1 MRAKICDTAGPHHPR
16 ATVPAVRS
24 RRVALVGLV
33 ALLGCTGGSTMQG
46 GGGGGAAGGSGAGGG
61 LAGTGGGVAGGGTSG
76 SGGGGSAS
84 GGGVS
89 ASGGGVSASGGGV
102 SASGGGVAA
111 SGGGAG
117 GGTLT
122 PLPRIGVRTGELYDT
137 QSGLRFIPKGYNYIV
152 LDAFVG
158 YHVTFDANAYDA
170 AAAEAALTQF
180 EHDGFNAV
188 RVFLDERGE
197 IVPDAG
203 IYGMA
208 GPATGSG
215 LYAPTVANLIDFL
228 RRARTHH
235 VYVMPV
241 LLFVPQNTGF
251 QTMLF
256 SNVPAD
262 IEDFNIYFLA
272 PSGISAKQAYAQ
284 QLVTQIANADPGGAL
299 LSTVLAWELDN
310 ESFVVANKKPFSLT
324 SGTVTGADGIA
335 YDMSNPVDRQQ
346 CLDANL
352 VVWANSCA
360 STIRAIDP
368 QALVTDG
375 MFTFNAVGQAGPNGI
390 PANPSGDPRVPV
402 RPLILRT
409 YSTLSFTDMHL
420 YPSGPGY
427 SVTAD
432 LASSELSPLST
443 PAVPLVMGEFG
454 AFKSFYPDL
463 TMAAFAMGDHRAA
476 AADAGVVGALFW
488 TWNTANQPELW
499 NAAESNGAINGV
511 LAQ

>member
-1 MRAKICDTAGPHHPR
+1 LI
-16 ATVPAVRS
+16 
-24 RRVALVGLV
+24 GLV
-33 ALLGCTGGSTMQG
+33 AALWGCTGPSTMQG
-46 GGGGGAAGGSGAGGG
+46 GGGGGAAGGSAAGGGAAGGG
-61 LAGTGGGVAGGGTSG
+61 LAGGTGGGAAGGVGASGGGASGGGAVSGGG
-76 SGGGGSAS
+76 SGGGGSPLD
-84 GGGVS
+84 
-89 ASGGGVSASGGGV
+89 
-102 SASGGGVAA
+102 
-111 SGGGAG
+111 AG
-117 GGTLT
+117 TDAGSIT

-137 QSGLRFIPKGYNYIV
+137 QTGQRFIPKGYNYIV

-170 AAAEAALTQF
+170 AAAEAALAQF

-208 GPATGSG
+208 GPAAGSG

-284 QLVTQIANADPGGAL
+284 QLVTQIANAEPGGTL

-310 ESFVVANKKPFSLT
+310 ESFAVANKKPFSLT
-324 SGTVTGADGIA
+324 SGMVTGADGIA

-346 CLDANL
+346 CFDANL
-352 VVWANSCA
+352 VVWANACA

-375 MFTFNAVGQAGPNGI
+375 MFTFNAVGLSGPNGL
-390 PANPSGDPRVPV
+390 PPSTSGDPRVPV
-402 RPLILRT
+402 RPLVLRT
-409 YSTLSFTDMHL
+409 YSTLSFTDIHL
-420 YPSGPGY
+420 YPSGSSY

-432 LASSELSPLST
+432 LASSELYPLTT

-454 AFKSFYPDL
+454 AFKSAYPDL
-463 TMAAFAMGDHRAA
+463 TQAAIAMGAHRAA

-488 TWNTANQPELW
+488 TWNTDNQPELW